1 MQSHWGVREL
11 LVTLK
16 LPYLIVLQTQPPY
29 KGLSLPQGS
38 GQTSEPY
45 RGCAT
50 HPCSPPGG
58 VSALPGAPE
67 ARSHL
72 LLSFPSTSEQPQCS
86 KCLLTPLRAAPQSF
100 LLQNIAYGEGRGRCR
115 AQTSSPN
122 FSCCCYGCFS
132 FSIAVSVTDCCTLS
146 PWELLPVVAGA
157 REAKR

>member
-72 LLSFPSTSEQPQCS
+72 LLSLPSTSKQPQCS
-86 KCLLTPLRAAPQSF
+86 KCLLAPLQAAQSF
-100 LLQNIAYGEGRGRCR
+100 LPAAAPAEHYLRGRKGQMSSSDQQPR
-115 AQTSSPN
+115 AQISPT
-122 FSCCCYGCFS
+122 
-132 FSIAVSVTDCCTLS
+132 AVM
-146 PWELLPVVAGA
+146 GA
-157 REAKR
+157 SAFP